1 MKGSHSMEDPRPL
14 ARLTDSLMADWMDEQ
29 ETRSGYVP
37 IHTYE
42 ETKRVTIH
50 AFSQEKEC
58 LMKVVYHRQSG
69 ERNVERFDVQSG
81 EMMNRRSAGAR
92 D

>member
-1 MKGSHSMEDPRPL
+1 MEDRRTL
-14 ARLTDSLMADWMDEQ
+14 SLLTDSLLADWMDEQ
-29 ETRSGYVP
+29 ATRSGYVP

-50 AFSQEKEC
+50 AFSQAKGC

-69 ERNVERFDVQSG
+69 ERTVERFDVQSG
-81 EMMNRRSAGAR
+81 EMMIRRTAGGMG
-92 D
+92 